1 MISQESI
8 RAAITTYMAANNAR
22 DVEGF
27 INIFAADASLYNV
40 AETSPITGRDAVLQV
55 AQQSL
60 VPYQEVSAMIE
71 RFFIA
76 GNGAAVFYTG
86 HLTAQNGRTA
96 PIEGIDVFEIND
108 EGKIQSLRFY
118 LDPTLVAALFHDDV
132 ASAKSPDM
140 L

>member
-1 MISQESI
+1 MVSHESI
-8 RAAITTYMAANNAR
+8 RAAITAYFAANNAR
-22 DVEGF
+22 DVDGF
-27 INIFAADASLYNV
+27 VNAFAADAALYNV

-60 VPYQEVSAMIE
+60 TPYREVSATIE
-71 RFFIA
+71 RIFIS

-108 EGKIQSLRFY
+108 EGKIQSIRYY
-118 LDPTLVAALFHDDV
+118 LDPTLVIALFQDEAAL
-132 ASAKSPDM
+132 
-140 L
+140 